1 MNDPIFTSAMSNVEA
16 LLRAAVRAG
25 DTGDAGAVGAELV
38 RAALNIGVQIG
49 SLKTRYAAAY
59 PETLQAKQ
67 IEKALRMLQT
77 TAVRAYAR
85 VEELRAVASDDD
97 FEDEAAALAH
107 TAEHETPYSSDEES
121 EYTP

>member
-1 MNDPIFTSAMSNVEA
+1 MNDPIFTSAMSNVDA

-59 PETLQAKQ
+59 PDTPQAKQ

-85 VEELRAVASDDD
+85 VEELRPSVVED
-97 FEDEAAALAH
+97 FAEEDAALAH
-107 TAEHETPYSSDEES
+107 TAEHETPYSEEEES
-121 EYTP
+121 EYSP

>member
-25 DTGDAGAVGAELV
+25 DTGDAGAVGSELV

-49 SLKTRYAAAY
+49 SLKTRYAASY
-59 PETLQAKQ
+59 PETPQAKQ
-67 IEKALRMLQT
+67 IEKALRTLQA

-85 VEELRAVASDDD
+85 VEELRAVTTDDD
-97 FEDEAAALAH
+97 FEDDAH
-107 TAEHETPYSSDEES
+107 TRTAEHETPYSDEEES

>member
-1 MNDPIFTSAMSNVEA
+1 
-16 LLRAAVRAG
+16 
-25 DTGDAGAVGAELV
+25 
-38 RAALNIGVQIG
+38 
-49 SLKTRYAAAY
+49 
-59 PETLQAKQ
+59 
-67 IEKALRMLQT
+67 MLQT